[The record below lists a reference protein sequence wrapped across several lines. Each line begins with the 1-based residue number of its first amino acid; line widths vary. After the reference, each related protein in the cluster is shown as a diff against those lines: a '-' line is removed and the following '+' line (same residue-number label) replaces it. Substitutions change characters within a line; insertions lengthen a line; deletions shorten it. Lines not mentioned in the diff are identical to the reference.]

1 MRIRKAVTAKIMTV
15 GTCLALLP
23 LMAAC
28 SSGSTGSNGFAQT
41 QSKGNARSVV
51 LLNEPWDDLE
61 AENVIAQQLLSKL
74 GYSASIDDLAVDV
87 GAKSMEDGQV
97 DAFLG
102 NWWPSQEP
110 TFGTMI
116 SQGKVKVLG
125 TLLTGTQYAPAIPGA
140 TAQKYHIS
148 SLADLAKHGAAFGY
162 KIYGIEPGTPGNATL
177 LKMIS
182 NNDYGLGKWQVV
194 QSSTP
199 AMLAQV
205 ERAVSQHQAIVFLG
219 WSPHWMVPQFHTVF
233 LADPLH
239 AWGGAGEIRTMVSA
253 SFASQSPQITRFL
266 TNLKFTTDQAG
277 EFYLEH
283 DKQGMSYAAI
293 ASAWIKA
300 NPGQVRQFLAGVLA
314 ADGKPAQ
321 TVVSGLWTRGR
332 PALRSPRT

>member
-1 MRIRKAVTAKIMTV
+1 MRVHEAVAAKIMTM

-23 LMAAC
+23 LLAAC
-28 SSGSTGSNGFAQT
+28 SSGSSGSNGFAQA
-41 QSKGNARSVV
+41 QSQGSARSVV
-51 LLNEPWDDLE
+51 LLDEPWDDLE
-61 AENVIAQQLLSKL
+61 AENVIAKQLLTKL
-74 GYSASIDDLAVDV
+74 GYGATIDDLAVDV
-87 GAKSMEDGQV
+87 GAKSMENGQV

-102 NWWPSQEP
+102 NWWPSQKP

-116 SQGKVKVLG
+116 SQGQVKVLG
-125 TLLTGTQYAPAIPGA
+125 TLLTGTQYAPAVPGE

-162 KIYGIEPGTPGNATL
+162 KIYGIEPGTPGNQTL

-205 ERAVSQHQAIVFLG
+205 ERAVTQHQPIAFLG

-239 AWGGAGEIRTMVSA
+239 AWGGAGEIRTVVSA
-253 SFASQSPQITRFL
+253 SFTRQSPQITRFL
-266 TNLKFTTDQAG
+266 ANLKFTTDQAG
-277 EFYLEH
+277 EFYLQH
-283 DKQGMSYAAI
+283 DKQGMSYTAI
-293 ASAWIKA
+293 ASAWIEA
-300 NPGQVRQFLAGVLA
+300 NPGQVRQFLAGVRA
-314 ADGKPAQ
+314 ENGKPAQ
-321 TVVSGLWTRGR
+321 TVVSG
-332 PALRSPRT
+332 